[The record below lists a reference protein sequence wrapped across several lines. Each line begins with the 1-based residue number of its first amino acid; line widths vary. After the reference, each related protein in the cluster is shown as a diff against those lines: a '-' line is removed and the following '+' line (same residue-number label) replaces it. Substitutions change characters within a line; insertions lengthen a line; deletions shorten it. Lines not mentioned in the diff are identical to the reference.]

1 MSLQT
6 NVNLTFLL
14 EGKKKKR
21 KHSLLPQLF
30 ENVSERVLV
39 VFFCFFVFF
48 YLGKTEMV

>member
-14 EGKKKKR
+14 EGKKKKKR
-21 KHSLLPQLF
+21 KHSLLPQLI

-39 VFFCFFVFF
+39 FFFF

>member
-21 KHSLLPQLF
+21 KHSLLPQLI
-30 ENVSERVLV
+30 ENVSERVLGL
-39 VFFCFFVFF
+39 FFFF